1 MGPDHEHVFVRGI
14 DDAVWQKSWFGAAGW
29 STWVSLGAPSV
40 GFLGGPVTISRDP
53 ILANVY
59 VRGADNALWQNG
71 FVDGKWRGWGRH
83 EDGHVLASEPALA
96 SMGLDHEQVFARGT
110 DGQVWSKFWS
120 DEVVAWSAWGPLGA
134 PPPGFVGGPCATSMT
149 EGAANVY
156 VRGTDGAL
164 WQRAF
169 FGGTWHDWGRH
180 DDTVEFSEDPA
191 ASSPGPEHEQ
201 VFVSGDDGQVWHKWW
216 VPKLPTIDIN
226 LFAVGSFSARDNQR
240 MRDGLGVARHIFS
253 QVGLNIRTARFSE
266 IPSSDAGPLEIIDSV
281 AEANQ
286 LIHTFGIDDHAVDL
300 FVVRSINGAD
310 GHAPKNGPCGD
321 PNFFGLLG
329 CVGEL
334 FESAENTGNSFAHEL
349 GHYLG
354 LDPILDTD
362 NFIGGDGA
370 SNGNTQIHEWQG
382 TMMKG
387 HCKVFLT

>member
-1 MGPDHEHVFVRGI
+1 
-14 DDAVWQKSWFGAAGW
+14 
-29 STWVSLGAPSV
+29 
-40 GFLGGPVTISRDP
+40 
-53 ILANVY
+53 
-59 VRGADNALWQNG
+59 
-71 FVDGKWRGWGRH
+71 
-83 EDGHVLASEPALA
+83 
-96 SMGLDHEQVFARGT
+96 
-110 DGQVWSKFWS
+110 
-120 DEVVAWSAWGPLGA
+120 
-134 PPPGFVGGPCATSMT
+134 
-149 EGAANVY
+149 
-156 VRGTDGAL
+156 
-164 WQRAF
+164 
-169 FGGTWHDWGRH
+169 
-180 DDTVEFSEDPA
+180 
-191 ASSPGPEHEQ
+191 
-201 VFVSGDDGQVWHKWW
+201 

-334 FESAENTGNSFAHEL
+334 FGSAENTGNSFAHEL

-354 LDPILDTD
+354 LDHIVDTD

-382 TMMKG
+382 AMMKG